1 MDEHRIALAKYRLGK
16 ALNCIEVSKL
26 NLDNGFMPDSV
37 NRSYYAIF
45 YAARAVMAID
55 GVDRKKHSGVISYFQ
70 ENYIKTG
77 IFDKELSNIIQDA
90 FNMRQISDY
99 QDFFIIGHGDAV
111 EQLKNAR
118 KFCDEIKKYI
128 GKFAEI

>member
-1 MDEHRIALAKYRLGK
+1 MDEHRIALAKYRLEK

-26 NLDNGFMPDSV
+26 NLDNEFLPDSV

-99 QDFFIIGHGDAV
+99 QDFFIIGYGDAV
-111 EQLKNAR
+111 EQLKNAE
-118 KFCDEIKKYI
+118 KFCNEIKKYI